1 MSRRDAARASPTNR
15 TCRCRAFIDIY
26 AGLTDN
32 ELRRYRRRHSEED
45 STVAGLLQQVRDAPH
60 GAHHCLGH
68 LLARME
74 MRHLYQ
80 ELFRQVERIELAGE
94 PRLAHS
100 VFVGGL
106 KALPIRFT
114 AK

>member
-1 MSRRDAARASPTNR
+1 M
-15 TCRCRAFIDIY
+15 
-26 AGLTDN
+26 
-32 ELRRYRRRHSEED
+32 
-45 STVAGLLQQVRDAPH
+45 AGLLQQVRDAPH

-68 LLARME
+68 
-74 MRHLYQ
+74 HLYQ
-80 ELFRQVERIELAGE
+80 ELFRRVERIELAGE